1 VSIELAT
8 ALGFEGIIAPEMA
21 APRVLVTGGAG
32 FIGSHLVDRLLAS
45 GSEVRVLDAL
55 LPQVHPAGPPAYLN
69 PEAELRVADVR
80 DREAMASALQDVD
93 VLVHFAAA
101 VGVGQSM
108 YEVVHYTSVNALGTA
123 QLLEAII
130 RGPRPRRVIV
140 ASSMSLY
147 GEGLYA
153 CEACGPQA
161 PAIRPAEQLAR
172 HEWDVRCP
180 SCGGI
185 LKPLPTPETKP
196 IYPTSI
202 YAIGKRDQEEMVL
215 VTARTLGIPAVALR
229 FFNVYGDRQAL
240 SNPYT
245 GVAAIFSSALLNR
258 RAPLIFEDGRQSRD
272 FVHVSDIAEACRL
285 AIEREDV
292 RDEILNVGTGVA
304 TDLLGLLELL
314 RREIPGARDIQPQ
327 VLGRFREGD
336 IRSCYADIS
345 KVRARLGY
353 QPSVKL
359 EDGVRGLAAWVAAQT
374 AESLSGDALR
384 ELQAHGLIR

>member
-1 VSIELAT
+1 MPT
-8 ALGFEGIIAPEMA
+8 PTGFEGIIAAEMTTG
-21 APRVLVTGGAG
+21 RVLVTGGAG
-32 FIGSHLVDRLLAS
+32 FIGSHLVDRLLSS
-45 GSEVRVLDAL
+45 GYAVRVLDAL
-55 LPQVHPAGPPAYLN
+55 LPQVHPSGPPSYLN
-69 PEAELRVADVR
+69 SEAELRVADVR
-80 DREAMASALQDVD
+80 DRDAVASALKDVD

-123 QLLEAII
+123 QLLEAMI
-130 RGPRPRRVIV
+130 RGPRPRRIIV

-147 GEGLYA
+147 GEGLSA

-161 PAIRPAEQLAR
+161 PSIRPADQLAR
-172 HEWDVRCP
+172 HEWDPRCP
-180 SCGGI
+180 GCGRVVT
-185 LKPLPTPETKP
+185 PLPTPETKP
-196 IYPTSI
+196 IFPTSI

-215 VTARTLGIPAVALR
+215 VTARILDLPAVALR

-304 TDLLGLLELL
+304 TDLLTLLELL
-314 RREIPGARDIQPQ
+314 QREIPGARDIAPQ

-345 KVRARLGY
+345 KARTRLGY
-353 QPSVKL
+353 APKVKL
-359 EDGVRGLAAWVAAQT
+359 EDGVRGLAAWVASQT
-374 AESLSGDALR
+374 AESLSADALR